1 MTVFN
6 YTISTFAHNITA
18 KARNGSQSGATRRH
32 APCFMTFMTAI
43 KKTQERKGANRQ
55 TTKKAAIFVD
65 HSPYCLLFII

>member
-18 KARNGSQSGATRRH
+18 KARNGSQSGATRCH
-32 APCFMTFMTAI
+32 TPCFMTLMTTI
-43 KKTQERKGANRQ
+43 KTQERKGANRQ
-55 TTKKAAIFVD
+55 ITKKAAIFVD